1 MKKARKLRR
10 FTVVLE
16 RDEDGLFVASI
27 PVLKGCHTQ
36 GKTLDQA
43 MERIREAAELWL
55 EVHKGQRTVLPPLLE
70 FVGVQELE
78 IPALSRLR
86 GRCIIS
92 RIWDLPC
99 LPKGGLPVVEDVA
112 TLMKFLGHH
121 GVPT

>member
-55 EVHKGQRTVLPPLLE
+55 EVQKARH
-70 FVGVQELE
+70 
-78 IPALSRLR
+78 
-86 GRCIIS
+86 
-92 RIWDLPC
+92 
-99 LPKGGLPVVEDVA
+99 PVP
-112 TLMKFLGHH
+112 M
-121 GVPT
+121 PS